1 MFNFQTK
8 TLVIL
13 ILVTMEALA
22 RGKEIISNVLVEKGI
37 QENSAKVSIEFIHE
51 PPKRN
56 NSFKPQIVGFQ
67 ELPTQ
72 EMLITIGQG
81 KSHLSL
87 KFILELCTKDRCV
100 WCLTG

>member
-1 MFNFQTK
+1 MFIFQTK

-37 QENSAKVSIEFIHE
+37 QENSAKVSIEFICE

-56 NSFKPQIVGFQ
+56 NSFKPQIVGF
-67 ELPTQ
+67 
-72 EMLITIGQG
+72 
-81 KSHLSL
+81 
-87 KFILELCTKDRCV
+87 
-100 WCLTG
+100 